1 MSGPFLSSTS
11 RPRRRLRRVLIWFG
25 AVVVVALLLAGAF
38 GAIALAERG
47 TFARGTTIGGVDVGG
62 LTDAEARDAVVR
74 AASARLRRPIRLVAR
89 DGSMVTDGLE
99 LRARPLVDAALA
111 EAEDGG
117 AVGRVLARL
126 GVRDGPSVGLSYRL
140 APVPAAELAN
150 RLDRRFGRPW
160 RDGSVIVQ
168 DDGLRVVEAR
178 AGRGVD
184 RAALR
189 RALRTLPSTVT
200 LSIGPVRPVVSTDEA
215 EAAAARI
222 EKLLDG
228 PRAVRFRDAE
238 STLTPRRL
246 RVLVRT
252 ERDDGSLRVVL
263 DAKGLY
269 ASLRPRLGRFES
281 PARDATFWVGR
292 KRANVVPSKRGKVLD
307 VERISRS
314 LVSNLD
320 SKTHLARFT
329 VSEPTFTTEEAEA
342 LDIRELISEFTTYYP
357 CCQPRVTNI
366 QRAAEL
372 LDGTIL
378 RPGETFSLNQALG
391 KRTVENGFVSAPQ
404 IFNGRLEDAVGGGIS
419 QVATTLYNAAF
430 FAGVKL
436 VAHQAH
442 QFYISRYPMGREA
455 TVSWGGPEL
464 IFRNDWPAAILIKVR
479 ASSSGINIRFYS
491 SKLGRRVETRTG
503 EPYAFVAPRTITV
516 RNSLL
521 PPGTTRTV
529 QSAGASGFTV
539 QYTRK
544 VFKGRKLRRNERY
557 TVRYIPQNAIV
568 EIGPPKRRPKAAA
581 KPKSSAPAGGD
592 SATRAREDN

>member
-1 MSGPFLSSTS
+1 
-11 RPRRRLRRVLIWFG
+11 
-25 AVVVVALLLAGAF
+25 
-38 GAIALAERG
+38 
-47 TFARGTTIGGVDVGG
+47 
-62 LTDAEARDAVVR
+62 
-74 AASARLRRPIRLVAR
+74 
-89 DGSMVTDGLE
+89 
-99 LRARPLVDAALA
+99 
-111 EAEDGG
+111 
-117 AVGRVLARL
+117 VLARL
-126 GVRDGPSVGLSYRL
+126 GVRDGKSVGLSYRL
-140 APVPAAELAN
+140 APVATAELAN
-150 RLDRRFGRPW
+150 RLDARFGSPW
-160 RDGSVIVQ
+160 RDGSVIVE
-168 DDGLRVVEAR
+168 DDGVRVVEAR
-178 AGRGVD
+178 AGTGVD
-184 RAALR
+184 RGALR
-189 RALRTLPSTVT
+189 RALRTLPSTVE

-228 PRAVRFRDAE
+228 PRAVRFQDAE

-246 RVLVRT
+246 RTLVRT
-252 ERDDGSLRVVL
+252 EREDGSLGVL
-263 DAKGLY
+263 LDSKGLY

-281 PARDATFWVGR
+281 PARDATFWAGR
-292 KRANVVPSKRGKVLD
+292 KRASVVPSRRGKVLD

-320 SKTHLARFT
+320 STTHLARFT
-329 VSEPTFTTEEAEA
+329 VSEPTFTTEAAEA
-342 LDIRELISEFTTYYP
+342 LDIRELISEFTTYYQ

-378 RPGETFSLNQALG
+378 RPGKTFSLNQALG

-419 QVATTLYNAAF
+419 QVATTIYNAAF

-491 SKLGRRVETRTG
+491 RKLGRRVETRTG
-503 EPYAFVAPRTITV
+503 EPYAYVAPRTITT
-516 RNSLL
+516 RNSSL
-521 PPGTTRTV
+521 PPGTKHTV

-544 VFKGRKLRRNERY
+544 VFKGPKVRRNERY
-557 TVRYIPQNAIV
+557 TVRYIAQNAIV
-568 EIGPPKRRPKAAA
+568 EIGPPKRRA
-581 KPKSSAPAGGD
+581 KPKPTPKHEPPA
-592 SATRAREDN
+592 ATDASQPTKR